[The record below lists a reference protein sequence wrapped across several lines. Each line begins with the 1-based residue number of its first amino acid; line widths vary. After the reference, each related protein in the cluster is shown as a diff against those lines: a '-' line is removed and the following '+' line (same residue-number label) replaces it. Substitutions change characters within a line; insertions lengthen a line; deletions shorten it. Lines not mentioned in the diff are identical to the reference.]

1 MVKYKKIIIIT
12 FISAL
17 CSFFLFQFLYN
28 FNNKYTYNSLQPVNG
43 ILKLEKDDI
52 NNYIFLIYDW
62 EFYSDELYTPK
73 DFINGKPDSFME
85 YVSIGERTSMTNNSA
100 FGKGT
105 YRLNI
110 FLPDENNKYSIL
122 LPEIYSSYNLY
133 INDSLELQMG
143 DTDRNKTEIQS
154 RMVTFNASGK
164 TQILLNV
171 FNNSHYYSGMIYP
184 PSFGT
189 PKALNTMRGFNIFIY
204 ILIFVSAFICFIVSI
219 YMGFILKL
227 SKLNIF
233 AFLTLALSIYIGQDL
248 LRYFFASSSELI
260 YAVNMIVWYLIYT
273 FIIVIHNK
281 ICNIN
286 KFINIVSISVSVF
299 ICFLFAILSLFSV
312 DISIYGREII
322 SDILE
327 LYKWCYAVYLIATA
341 LIFFRD
347 SDSFYYPSFFGNTFF
362 AFSLVF
368 DRIYPVF
375 EPIYGGWFTEIS
387 IFVIIIC
394 LGLIQW
400 KNVADA
406 VIFKLTF
413 DEERRQMKRQ
423 IDIHKSHYEELSKNI
438 ENTRKSYHDM
448 RHHLR
453 VMQNF
458 LKGENYTALS
468 EYMNAFEKNIYVA
481 SPISYC
487 KNITIDALLN
497 YYSQICG
504 RNNIHFDIKFETSSV
519 IPFPDTDITII
530 FGNLLENAFEAC
542 LRQEDSNKFINIR
555 GKCINDNLFISISNS
570 FNRKIKVT
578 NGKFLSSKK
587 QGEGI
592 GIKSINSIVDKYGGV
607 IDFEINDIFE
617 VLVNIAVNG

>member
-17 CSFFLFQFLYN
+17 CSAFLFHFLYK

-52 NNYIFLIYDW
+52 DNYMFLIYDW

-73 DFINGKPDSFME
+73 DFINGKPASFME
-85 YVSIGERTSMTNNSA
+85 YVSIGERTSMTNSSA

-110 FLPDENNKYSIL
+110 FLPDENAKYSIL

-133 INDSLELQMG
+133 INDNLELQMG
-143 DTDRNKTEIQS
+143 NTDKNKKEIQS
-154 RMVTFNASGK
+154 RMVTFNASGR

-171 FNNSHYYSGMIYP
+171 FNSSHYYSGIIYP

-189 PKALNTMRGFNIFIY
+189 PKTLNTMRGFNIFIY
-204 ILIFVSAFICFIVSI
+204 TLIFVSAFICFIVSI
-219 YMGFILKL
+219 YMDLVLKL

-233 AFLTLALSIYIGQDL
+233 TLLTLALSIYIGQDL
-248 LRYFFASSSELI
+248 LRYFFAFSSELI
-260 YAVNMIVWYLIYT
+260 YSVNMIVWYLIYT
-273 FIIVIHNK
+273 FIIAIHNK
-281 ICNIN
+281 ICKVN
-286 KFINIVSISVSVF
+286 KFINVISLSISAFV
-299 ICFLFAILSLFSV
+299 CLLFTVLSLFSFN
-312 DISIYGREII
+312 ISIHGREII
-322 SDILE
+322 SNILE
-327 LYKWCYAVYLIATA
+327 FYKWYCSIYLISTT

-347 SDSFYYPSFFGNTFF
+347 SDNFYYPSFFGNTFF

-368 DRIYPVF
+368 DRIYPIF

-387 IFVIIIC
+387 VFVIIIC
-394 LGLIQW
+394 LSLIQW

-413 DEERRQMKRQ
+413 DEEQRQMKRQ
-423 IDIHKSHYEELSKNI
+423 VDIHKNHYKELSKNI

-458 LKGENYTALS
+458 LKEENYIALS
-468 EYMNAFEKNIYVA
+468 EYMDSFEKNIYVA

-487 KNITIDALLN
+487 KNVTIDALLN
-497 YYSQICG
+497 YYSQICD
-504 RNNIHFDIKFETSSV
+504 RNNIHFDVKFEAASL

-530 FGNLLENAFEAC
+530 LGNLLENAFEAC
-542 LRQEDSNKFINIR
+542 LRQEDNNKFISVK
-555 GKCINDNLFISISNS
+555 GKCIKDNLFINISNS
-570 FNRKIKVT
+570 FNKKIKVI

-592 GIKSINSIVDKYGGV
+592 GIKSINSIVDKYGGIV
-607 IDFEINDIFE
+607 DFEINDIFE
-617 VLVNIAVNG
+617 VLVNIAING